1 MTGPVFNNNISGGQN
16 QINQGMEVN
25 AEMNNSTVSPE
36 QQERT
41 DSALQAVE
49 ESLPKDVSDIVMP
62 ELVKVSRMTPMK
74 QKEES
79 KPEGKLGKIYKK
91 IKPYVGPVV
100 QKVGIFGAAAL
111 SVMKTE
117 NPWLAGLFALAEDSA
132 KKKVAQSK
140 KQESSRLPRTSQS
153 KSSGGST
160 FNRD

>member
-25 AEMNNSTVSPE
+25 ADMNNYTRSPE
-36 QQERT
+36 QQKRT
-41 DSALQAVE
+41 DNALKAVE
-49 ESLPKDVSDIVMP
+49 EALPEEVSDVVMP
-62 ELVKVSRMTPMK
+62 QLVKVSRMSPMK
-74 QKEES
+74 QKEEK
-79 KPEGKLGKIYKK
+79 KPDGKLAKIYDK

-132 KKKVAQSK
+132 KKKVADASK
-140 KQESSRLPRTSQS
+140 EQERSLPKVARRRD
-153 KSSGGST
+153 SGKST
-160 FNRD
+160 FDQH